1 MYQNMKIDETP
12 KCIQNKKK
20 KKKTEKMF
28 EESRNITRKNQNS
41 WI

>member
-1 MYQNMKIDETP
+1 MKIDEIP

-20 KKKTEKMF
+20 KNKKKTEKMF